1 MAELW
6 KIPVLTFMQSI
17 SGIHLLTPCEEQ
29 RMYRETTL
37 IMVREYMEQPCFWFS
52 KNNGAFRTQ
61 EKGRPFLLI
70 DPGLDKP

>member
-52 KNNGAFRTQ
+52 KITERSARR
-61 EKGRPFLLI
+61 KRAAPSC
-70 DPGLDKP
+70 